1 LYQIN
6 HLTHNRVFIQI
17 VGEIKYVIRGE
28 EMLLH
33 HRFIETAKKNLKKI
47 AVYDQAT
54 EKDITYERMLIASLI
69 LSKKFAKYTGK
80 YLGIMVPTSAGC
92 MLSAIGALMAG
103 KIPVMINYSTG
114 AAENAIFAQE
124 KCSFKTIVTSKKLL
138 EKINISPVIGMVF
151 LEDIMPTITL
161 FNKLSAAFKAK
172 GSVKSIIKSVNNG
185 DLEDVSVIL
194 FTSGSEKEP
203 KAVQLSHKNILH
215 NVDNIPELLNCTS
228 EDIYLANLPLFHVFG
243 LTVNFWHPLIMG
255 ASIIAYPNPL
265 DYKIIGRL
273 VKQYKISVMAGTPAF
288 YYGYYK
294 KSKPGDYASI
304 RVAVSGADKLS
315 QHIYDAFS
323 KKHGVKILEGYG
335 TTETS
340 PVISINR
347 IDKHKIGSIG
357 LPIRGAQVKIVDRE
371 TGEILPANTEGKV
384 LVKGD
389 MVMKGYLGD
398 LEETSLR
405 IRNGWYDT
413 GDMGIIDEDGF
424 MWHRGRLKRF
434 VKVGGEMVS
443 LVRVE
448 SVLESLLDEETVC
461 CVVDVPNPTKGA
473 EIVAAIA
480 TSEIDKRKII
490 KEMAKQLPSI
500 AVPKEIHF
508 MEEIPMMGSG
518 KVNFREVERICRSLQ
533 EK

>member
-1 LYQIN
+1 MLV
-6 HLTHNRVFIQI
+6 LFAVKTK
-17 VGEIKYVIRGE
+17 GDK
-28 EMLLH
+28 MLLH
-33 HRFIETAKKNLKKI
+33 HRFIETAKANLKKI

-54 EKDITYERMLIASLI
+54 EKDLTYERMLIASLI
-69 LSKKFAKYTGK
+69 LTKKFKKYTGQ

-92 MLSAIGALMAG
+92 MLSTIGALMAG

-114 AAENAIFAQE
+114 AAENAKFAQE
-124 KCSFKTIVTSKKLL
+124 KCSFRTIITSKKLL
-138 EKINISPVIGMVF
+138 EKINVKPIKGMVF

-161 FNKLSAAFKAK
+161 FNKLAAAFKAK
-172 GSVKSIIKSVNNG
+172 TSVNSIVNSVSKG
-185 DLEDVSVIL
+185 SKEDVAAIL

-215 NVDNIPELLNCTS
+215 NVDNIPELLNCIP
-228 EDIYLANLPLFHVFG
+228 EDIYLGNLPLFHVFG

-255 ASIIAYPNPL
+255 ASIVAYPNPL

-273 VKQYKISVMAGTPAF
+273 VKHYKITVMAGTPAF

-294 KSKPGDYASI
+294 KSKPGDYASL
-304 RVAVSGADKLS
+304 RAAVSGADKLT
-315 QHIYDAFS
+315 QHIYDAFY
-323 KKHGVKILEGYG
+323 KKHNVKILEGYG

-340 PVISINR
+340 PAISMNR
-347 IDKHKIGSIG
+347 IDKHKVGSIG
-357 LPIRGAQVKIVDRE
+357 LPLRGVQVKITDRE
-371 TGEILPANTEGKV
+371 TGETLPANTEGKI

-389 MVMKGYLGD
+389 LVMKGYLGD

-448 SVLESLLDEETVC
+448 SVLETLLPQDTLC
-461 CVVDVPNPTKGA
+461 CVVDVPNPSKGA

-480 TSEIDKRKII
+480 TSEIDKRRII
-490 KEMAKQLPSI
+490 KEMAKHLPAI
-500 AVPKEIHF
+500 AVPKVIHI
-508 MEEIPMMGSG
+508 MDEIPLMGTG
-518 KVNFREVERICRSLQ
+518 KVNFREVERICRNLQ
-533 EK
+533 SE

>member
-1 LYQIN
+1 
-6 HLTHNRVFIQI
+6 
-17 VGEIKYVIRGE
+17 
-28 EMLLH
+28 MLLH
-33 HRFIETAKKNLKKI
+33 HRFIETAKKRPKKI
-47 AVYDQAT
+47 AVHDIAT
-54 EKDITYERMLIASLI
+54 EKELTYERMLIASLI
-69 LSKKFAKYTGK
+69 LAKKFNRYNGK

-92 MLSAIGALMAG
+92 MLSSIATLMSG

-114 AAENAIFAQE
+114 AIENAIYAQE
-124 KCSFKTIVTSKKLL
+124 KCSFKTIITSRKLL
-138 EKINISPVIGMVF
+138 EKLNLKPIPGMIC
-151 LEDIMPTITL
+151 LEDILPTITI
-161 FNKLSAAFKAK
+161 FDKLGAALKAK
-172 GSVKSIIKSVNNG
+172 GSVSSVINKTAG
-185 DLEDVSVIL
+185 GEQEDVAAIL

-203 KAVQLSHKNILH
+203 KAVQLMHKNILH
-215 NVDNIPELLNCTS
+215 NVDNIPELLNCTP
-228 EDIYLANLPLFHVFG
+228 EDTYLANLPLFHVFG

-255 ASIIAYPNPL
+255 ATAVAYPNPL
-265 DYKIIGRL
+265 DYAIIGKL
-273 VKQYKISVMAGTPAF
+273 VKSYKITIMAGTPAF
-288 YYGYYK
+288 YHGYCRRSK
-294 KSKPGDYASI
+294 KGDYDSI
-304 RVAVSGADKLS
+304 RAAVSGADKLT
-315 QHIYDAFS
+315 QHIFDAFY
-323 KKHGVKILEGYG
+323 KKHSVKILEGYG

-347 IDKHKIGSIG
+347 MDKHKVGSVG

-371 TGEILPANTEGKV
+371 TGEILPANTEGKI
-384 LVKGD
+384 LAKGD

-413 GDMGIIDEDGF
+413 GDMGVIDEDGF
-424 MWHRGRLKRF
+424 IWHRGRLKRF

-448 SVLESLLDEETVC
+448 SVLETLLPEDTLC

-480 TSEIDKRKII
+480 TSEIDKREII
-490 KEMAKQLPSI
+490 KKMAKELPSI

-518 KVNFREVERICRSLQ
+518 KVNFREVERICRNLQ
-533 EK
+533 KE

>member
-1 LYQIN
+1 
-6 HLTHNRVFIQI
+6 
-17 VGEIKYVIRGE
+17 
-28 EMLLH
+28 MLLH
-33 HRFIETAKKNLKKI
+33 HRFIETAKANLKKV

-54 EKDITYERMLIASLI
+54 EKDLTYERMLIASLI
-69 LSKKFAKYTGK
+69 LAKKFKKYPGQ

-92 MLSAIGALMAG
+92 MLSTIAALMAG

-114 AAENAIFAQE
+114 AIENAIYAQE
-124 KCSFKTIVTSKKLL
+124 KCSFKTIITSGKLL
-138 EKINISPVIGMVF
+138 EKLNLSPIKGMVC
-151 LEDIMPTITL
+151 LEDVMPTITI
-161 FNKLSAAFKAK
+161 FNKLSAAFTAKRSVALLKKAVEG
-172 GSVKSIIKSVNNG
+172 GSE
-185 DLEDVSVIL
+185 EDVSVIL

-203 KAVQLSHKNILH
+203 KAVQLTHKNILH
-215 NVDNIPELLNCTS
+215 NVDNIPELLNCS
-228 EDIYLANLPLFHVFG
+228 PEDTYLANLPLFHVFG

-255 ASIIAYPNPL
+255 ASIVAYPNPL
-265 DYKIIGRL
+265 DYKIISRL
-273 VKQYKISVMAGTPAF
+273 VKHYKINIMAGTPAF

-304 RVAVSGADKLS
+304 RAAVSGADKLT
-315 QHIYDAFS
+315 QHIFDAFY
-323 KKHGVKILEGYG
+323 KKHGVTILEGYG

-371 TGEILPANTEGKV
+371 TGETLPANTEGKII
-384 LVKGD
+384 VKGD

-424 MWHRGRLKRF
+424 IWHRGRLKRF

-448 SVLESLLDEETVC
+448 SVLETLLPDDTLC

-490 KEMAKQLPSI
+490 KELGKLLPSI
-500 AVPKEIHF
+500 AVPKVIHI

-518 KVNFREVERICRSLQ
+518 KVNFREVERICRNLQ
-533 EK
+533 KD